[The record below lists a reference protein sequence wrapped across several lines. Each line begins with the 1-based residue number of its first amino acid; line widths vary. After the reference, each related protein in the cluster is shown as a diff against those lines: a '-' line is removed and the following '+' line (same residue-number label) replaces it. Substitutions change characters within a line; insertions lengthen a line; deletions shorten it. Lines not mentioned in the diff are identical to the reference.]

1 MACSFPNLHY
11 RGPALA
17 APIFQQNYG
26 PKTWSA
32 KPELFFLVEHPP
44 RPHFNGANNSRAMQ
58 AEEFCS
64 PKNQRIRSCSKEKK
78 LHMTIYKFTK
88 KPRIAVTTQR

>member
-32 KPELFFLVEHPP
+32 KPEFFFLVEHPP
-44 RPHFNGANNSRAMQ
+44 APISTVPTTAGQCKQKNSAPQ
-58 AEEFCS
+58 KIKEYVLAAKK
-64 PKNQRIRSCSKEKK
+64 KNSI
-78 LHMTIYKFTK
+78 
-88 KPRIAVTTQR
+88 